1 MNRYWRKIVKTVSF
15 FSIFLVCFF
24 AFTTLTHGETI
35 LTKKQTAEYL
45 DKISAYEMN
54 KVTNPTYGSV
64 GGEWLIMGLSRYESL
79 TKDYLNIYLNNL
91 REEVEKTKGVLSER
105 KYTEYARVV
114 LALTAVGADPQDFS
128 GYNLLRPL
136 GELDHVIKS
145 GLNGVA
151 FSLLAFDSGN
161 YDIPDTKT
169 EYAGA
174 KATREKLIAIL
185 FNAQLD
191 DGGWA
196 YAGSKSD
203 VDVTAMVLQALGKY
217 HNQEKVKTAITQ
229 GVKYLSSK
237 QNNSGA
243 FSSGGVENCESTAQ
257 VLTAM
262 MTLGIDVSDRR
273 FVKNGNTVLDGLLQ
287 YYQDGGFRHTKS
299 SFVNQMSTE
308 QAMYGLTA
316 YYRSLTDEKG
326 LYDMKD
332 NTKYREVV
340 KKNNKRKQT
349 KKKKT
354 ERNAKKKVTETK
366 KITKE
371 EKKSSTRKNVDNNPK
386 STEEIAENT
395 KDNLKKN
402 DKTKTESTE
411 KNSKKN
417 KDKTNQ
423 YDEDNLET
431 PKASAEEISENTGD
445 KNSNF
450 PGIIFGALALVG
462 AGILFCKKNRLFLLM
477 MTVCV
482 LFSGCGKDTDSASVG
497 KCTILVEC
505 STILEHMDDLDTG
518 LKDHI
523 PKDGTI
529 LKKQEVSFEKGDSVY
544 DVLSKE
550 LKENNILMEV
560 SFTGKSAYVEGID
573 NVYEFSC
580 GELSGWMYSVN
591 GEYSQVSCSDYR
603 VKDGDEIQWHY
614 TCDLGEDVKT
624 GRSGEK

>member
-15 FSIFLVCFF
+15 FSILLVCFF
-24 AFTTLTHGETI
+24 AFTTLAQGETI

-45 DKISAYEMN
+45 DKISVYEMN

-128 GYNLLRPL
+128 GYNLLQPL
-136 GELDHVIKS
+136 AELDNVIKS
-145 GLNGVA
+145 GLNGVTFA
-151 FSLLAFDSGN
+151 LLAFDSGS

-174 KATREKLIAIL
+174 KATREKLISIL
-185 FNAQLD
+185 LNAQLD

-203 VDVTAMVLQALGKY
+203 TDMTAMALQALGKY
-217 HNQEKVKTAITQ
+217 HNQDKVKTAIAQ

-243 FSSGGVENCESTAQ
+243 FSSGVTENCESTAQ

-287 YYQDGGFRHTKS
+287 YYKDGGFQHTKS
-299 SFVNQMSTE
+299 SFVSQMSTE

-332 NTKYREVV
+332 NTKYKEVV
-340 KKNNKRKQT
+340 KKSSKRRQTKRK
-349 KKKKT
+349 KS
-354 ERNAKKKVTETK
+354 ERKKKVTEAK
-366 KITKE
+366 EITKE
-371 EKKSSTRKNVDNNPK
+371 KKKSSTGKRVDKNP
-386 STEEIAENT
+386 
-395 KDNLKKN
+395 
-402 DKTKTESTE
+402 ESTE
-411 KNSKKN
+411 KISDNTKVNLKN
-417 KDKTNQ
+417 NEKTKQEGTGRNHKGNKEKTNQ
-423 YDEDNLET
+423 YEGNNVET
-431 PKASAEEISENTGD
+431 PKESVEEISEKTGD
-445 KNSNF
+445 KNSKIW
-450 PGIIFGALALVG
+450 GIIFGALALVG
-462 AGILFCKKNRLFLLM
+462 AGILLCKKNRLFLLM

-497 KCTILVEC
+497 KCIILVEC

-518 LKDHI
+518 LKGHI
-523 PKDGTI
+523 PKDGMI

-550 LKENNILMEV
+550 LKKNKILLEV

-573 NVYEFSC
+573 NIYEFSC

-591 GEYSQVSCSDYR
+591 GEYSQVSCSDYQ

-624 GRSGEK
+624 GKSGEK